1 MKFATW
7 LATALVCGSLSLSL
21 HAQKPAQTPE
31 ASNPSGAPVLKDY
44 DQAFGQVA
52 ERVMRSVVQIDVLG
66 YSVPEHKDDNDSQLL
81 ERQRSLGSGVIVDP
95 DGYIVTNN
103 HVVAGA
109 IRIRVT
115 LSPATLQLVTGH
127 TVLSRKVRVYDA
139 KLIGTNRYADLAVI
153 KIDEKN
159 LPAMP
164 LQANYAVSLGQM
176 VFCIGSPE
184 GLDHTVTKGIV
195 SALGRQPD
203 ADRPMV
209 YIQTDSPINPG
220 NSGGPLSDRDGNLVG
235 INTFIYTS
243 GGGSEGLGFAIPEP
257 VVRFAYAQ
265 IRKYGTV
272 PATTI
277 GAHAQTI
284 TPTLAA
290 ALQLP
295 QDTGLVLSDVAP
307 DGPAAAAGLHPKDIV
322 VSVDT
327 IPIDSLPKYVAFLY
341 LHPQGQPL
349 DMDVLR
355 DGKQVSASITPI
367 PAAPSFDNLSD
378 LIDARTDLIPPLGI
392 FVINLDRSLA
402 EVMGTRAPSGVVVA
416 GLLSGE
422 PATVTDLTVG
432 DIITTINGKPVKN
445 KQDLLQDLNSF
456 KAGDAVALE
465 VERHGVTQY
474 VAFEMD

>member
-7 LATALVCGSLSLSL
+7 LAVALVCSSLTLSV
-21 HAQKPAQTPE
+21 HAQQPETSSKAPA
-31 ASNPSGAPVLKDY
+31 APILKDY
-44 DQAFGQVA
+44 DEAFGQVA
-52 ERVMRSVVQIDVLG
+52 ERVMRSVVQIDVIS
-66 YSVPEHKDDNDSQLL
+66 YSAPEHHQGDEDSQSLQ
-81 ERQRSLGSGVIVDP
+81 RQRALGSGVIVDP

-115 LSPATLQLVTGH
+115 LSPATLKLVTGH

-139 KLIGTNRYADLAVI
+139 TLIGTNRYADLAVI
-153 KIDEKN
+153 KIDEKD

-164 LQANYAVSLGQM
+164 LPEAYDVRLGQT

-203 ADRPMV
+203 PDRPMV
-209 YIQTDSPINPG
+209 YVQTDSPINPG

-257 VVRFAYAQ
+257 IVRFAYMQ

-295 QDTGLVLSDVAP
+295 QDSGLVLSDVAP
-307 DGPAAAAGLHPKDIV
+307 DGPAGVAGLRPKDIV
-322 VSVDT
+322 LSVDGV
-327 IPIDSLPKYVAFLY
+327 PIDSLPKYVAFLY
-341 LHPQGQPL
+341 LHPQGQRL
-349 DMDVLR
+349 EMQVLR
-355 DGKQVSASITPI
+355 DGKQVSASLTPA

-378 LIDARTDLIPPLGI
+378 LIDPRTDLIPPLGI
-392 FVINLDRSLA
+392 FVLDLNRPLA
-402 EVMGTRAPSGVVVA
+402 EGMGTRAQSGVVVA
-416 GLLSGE
+416 ALLGGE
-422 PATVTDLTVG
+422 PATLTDLAVG
-432 DIITTINGKPVKN
+432 DVIVTINGTPVRN
-445 KQDLLQDLNSF
+445 KQELLQDLNTF
-456 KAGDAVALE
+456 KIGDPVALQ
-465 VERHGVTQY
+465 VERHGVNQY
-474 VAFEMD
+474 VAFEIE

>member
-1 MKFATW
+1 MKFATL
-7 LATALVCGSLSLSL
+7 LAVALVCNSLSLPL
-21 HAQKPAQTPE
+21 HAKKPQSSSSTP
-31 ASNPSGAPVLKDY
+31 ASTLLKDY
-44 DQAFGQVA
+44 DEAFGQVA
-52 ERVMRSVVQIDVLG
+52 ERVMGSVVQIDVIS
-66 YSVPEHKDDNDSQLL
+66 YSAPEHHEDDGDTQSLQ
-81 ERQRSLGSGVIVDP
+81 RQRALGSGVIVDP

-115 LSPATLQLVTGH
+115 LSPATLKLVTGH
-127 TVLSRKVRVYDA
+127 TVLSRKVRIYDA
-139 KLIGTNRYADLAVI
+139 KLIGTNRYTDLAVI

-159 LPAMP
+159 LPFIP
-164 LQANYAVSLGQM
+164 LPEKYDVSLGQT

-184 GLDHTVTKGIV
+184 GLDHTVTKGII

-203 ADRPMV
+203 PDRPMV
-209 YIQTDSPINPG
+209 YVQTDSPINPG

-265 IRKYGTV
+265 IRRFGTV

-277 GAHAQTI
+277 AAHAQTI
-284 TPTLAA
+284 TPTLAL
-290 ALQLP
+290 ALHLP
-295 QDTGLVLSDVAP
+295 QDTGVVLSDVAP
-307 DGPAAAAGLHPKDIV
+307 DGPAGAAGLRPKDIV
-322 VSVDT
+322 LSIDG

-349 DMDVLR
+349 QMQLLR
-355 DGKQVSASITPI
+355 DSKQITASPSPV
-367 PAAPSFDNLSD
+367 PAAPTFDSLSD
-378 LIDARTDLIPPLGI
+378 LINPKTDLIPPLGI
-392 FVINLDRSLA
+392 FVIDLNPPLTA
-402 EVMGTRAPSGVVVA
+402 AMGTRAQSGVVVA

-422 PATVTDLTVG
+422 PATLTDLTVG
-432 DIITTINGKPVKN
+432 DVITTINGKAVKD

-456 KAGDAVALE
+456 KTGDAIALE
-465 VERHGVTQY
+465 VERRGVNQY
-474 VAFEMD
+474 IAFEME